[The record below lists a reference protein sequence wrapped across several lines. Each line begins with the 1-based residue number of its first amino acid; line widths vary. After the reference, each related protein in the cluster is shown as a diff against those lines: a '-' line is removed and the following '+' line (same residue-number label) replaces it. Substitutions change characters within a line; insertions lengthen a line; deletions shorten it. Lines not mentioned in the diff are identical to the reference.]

1 MCKSLTVPAAV
12 RTKVQVRALP
22 SIAPC
27 RMMARKSLVLQCKLA
42 VALIIKFKAKALIRV
57 ESYSARKAKNNST
70 ESNFNFFFY

>member
-42 VALIIKFKAKALIRV
+42 AALIIKFKAKALIRV

-70 ESNFNFFFY
+70 ESNFNFFF

>member
-1 MCKSLTVPAAV
+1 MCKSLTVPEAV

-42 VALIIKFKAKALIRV
+42 VAIIIKCKAKALIRV
-57 ESYSARKAKNNST
+57 ESCSARKAKNNST
-70 ESNFNFFFY
+70 ESNFNFFF

>member
-22 SIAPC
+22 SIVPC

-70 ESNFNFFFY
+70 ESNFNFFF